1 MPAAGGETTEQSR
14 SCRFIVEM
22 KRLRIVLPG
31 KSLDRRLVDQSLGLA
46 AEFLSRLEI
55 VKIKTAQG
63 VFLLEDAGCA
73 TAAALITS
81 CRQRPRHLLDQ
92 TSQGQQRR
100 YHITAV
106 IKPGQWSPRLVH
118 ARSSTD
124 SIVKQPNPTLRHP
137 NSVRSRVRR
146 CLVLRIRRLSKKT
159 EGARSA
165 KCAGRPYGRTTG
177 PWSPRDCS
185 ASTPP

>member
-1 MPAAGGETTEQSR
+1 
-14 SCRFIVEM
+14 
-22 KRLRIVLPG
+22 
-31 KSLDRRLVDQSLGLA
+31 
-46 AEFLSRLEI
+46 LEI

>member
-1 MPAAGGETTEQSR
+1 
-14 SCRFIVEM
+14 
-22 KRLRIVLPG
+22 
-31 KSLDRRLVDQSLGLA
+31 
-46 AEFLSRLEI
+46 LEI

-137 NSVRSRVRR
+137 NSVRSRVPVVWCCGSAASQRKPR
-146 CLVLRIRRLSKKT
+146 GRAAQSAPDALTAEPPAL
-159 EGARSA
+159 GAR
-165 KCAGRPYGRTTG
+165 GIVRR
-177 PWSPRDCS
+177 RH
-185 ASTPP
+185 PPEIRVISKR